1 MATQIVPTFLL
12 KGLDHR
18 RLVVDYRAGFFTRA
32 IAPKSKI
39 KIASPQEMLA
49 PTYGTSNTAPIFCV
63 KDKNNGSV
71 VIATT
76 GHHNFEVFTA
86 NNGVLPTGGRCE
98 HCKCDFDTTAVGYP
112 IGYQETLVLTNDT
125 PDPSQARYRI
135 LYSFW
140 VEGQFCSFE
149 CALGYVRN
157 ILSRPS
163 EYRDTTIR
171 DSERLLKLLYKLT
184 YPEAGILRPAQDPRL
199 LQFNGG
205 PLTREEWNHQ
215 HHVYIRTDRVLMIP
229 AKVEYIQQFFINQ
242 VVTIDTSRDP
252 TKVIAASAAAAAI

>member
-1 MATQIVPTFLL
+1 MATKIIPTFLL

-18 RLVVDYRAGFFTRA
+18 QVVADYKAGVFNRPVG
-32 IAPKSKI
+32 PKSKI
-39 KIASPQEMLA
+39 TIASTGAILA
-49 PTYGTSNTAPIFCV
+49 PTYSSSNTAPVFCV

-76 GHHNFEVFTA
+76 GHRDFEIFTT
-86 NNGVLPTGGRCE
+86 NNGSLPVGGRCE
-98 HCKCDFDTTAVGYP
+98 YCKYDFETDAVGYP
-112 IGYQETLVLTNDT
+112 IGHQETLVLTNDT
-125 PDPSQARYRI
+125 PDPHAGVYRTI
-135 LYSFW
+135 YSFW

-184 YPEAGILRPAQDPRL
+184 YPEASILRPAQDPRL

-205 PLTREEWNHQ
+205 SLTREAWQ
-215 HHVYIRTDRVLMIP
+215 HEQHVYVRTDRVLMIP
-229 AKVEYIQQFFINQ
+229 AKVEYIQHFFINQ
-242 VVTIDTSRDP
+242 VVTIDMSRDP
-252 TKVIAASAAAAAI
+252 NKAIAAAAASS